1 MTAANEVV
9 FLLDVDNTLLDNDRI
24 VADLGDHLA
33 REFGGENR
41 DRYWT
46 IFEALR
52 VELGYADYLGALQRY
67 RLGAMNDPRL
77 LRMSSF
83 LVDYPFAERLY
94 PGALDVIAHLR
105 RWGPTV
111 ILSDGDVVFQP
122 RKVQR
127 SGLWDAVEDRVLIYL
142 HKEQALDDVERRY
155 PARRYVMVDDKLRIL
170 AAMKQVWGDRLT
182 TVFPRQGHYALDPAN
197 TAAYSP
203 ADMAIARIGDWSMR
217 TCPPGA
223 AGPTPERR
231 HRRHRERDATP
242 ARSRSESL
250 ARQHHPRAAD
260 ERHAGPLYPRAVRD
274 GADVQSDDLRPG
286 VRHAGFYDAAIGKKA
301 RAGLS
306 GDALFFELALEDL
319 TRAADLFGPVH
330 DGDRR
335 RRRLGLA
342 GGVAPAGGR
351 HGRHHHGRGAGFMG
365 SVKSPN
371 LFIKIPGTRA
381 GLPAIEEA
389 IFAGVPVNVTLL
401 FSREHYLAAAEAY
414 MRGIERRIAAG
425 LDPTV
430 GSVASLF
437 VSRWDVAVKD
447 KVPAALRNRLGIA
460 IAARTYKAYRELLAS
475 PRWQDSLAGA
485 RPQRLL
491 WASTGTKDPDASD
504 TLYVEALAAPDTI
517 NTMPEKTLLA
527 FADHGRVKGALQ
539 IDGGDAEAVLAE
551 FGRAGVD
558 HAALAAQLQREGA
571 RSFTQSW
578 RDLMDCIASKSAAL
592 AQAAPGGAR
601 L

>member
-203 ADMAIARIGDWSMR
+203 ADMAIERIGDLVN
-217 TCPPGA
+217 
-223 AGPTPERR
+223 E
-231 HRRHRERDATP
+231 
-242 ARSRSESL
+242 
-250 ARQHHPRAAD
+250 
-260 ERHAGPLYPRAVRD
+260 
-274 GADVQSDDLRPG
+274 DVSAWR
-286 VRHAGFYDAAIGKKA
+286 
-301 RAGLS
+301 
-306 GDALFFELALEDL
+306 
-319 TRAADLFGPVH
+319 
-330 DGDRR
+330 
-335 RRRLGLA
+335 
-342 GGVAPAGGR
+342 GG
-351 HGRHHHGRGAGFMG
+351 
-365 SVKSPN
+365 
-371 LFIKIPGTRA
+371 
-381 GLPAIEEA
+381 
-389 IFAGVPVNVTLL
+389 
-401 FSREHYLAAAEAY
+401 
-414 MRGIERRIAAG
+414 
-425 LDPTV
+425 
-430 GSVASLF
+430 
-437 VSRWDVAVKD
+437 
-447 KVPAALRNRLGIA
+447 
-460 IAARTYKAYRELLAS
+460 
-475 PRWQDSLAGA
+475 
-485 RPQRLL
+485 
-491 WASTGTKDPDASD
+491 PDAGKAPQ
-504 TLYVEALAAPDTI
+504 EA
-517 NTMPEKTLLA
+517 
-527 FADHGRVKGALQ
+527 
-539 IDGGDAEAVLAE
+539 
-551 FGRAGVD
+551 
-558 HAALAAQLQREGA
+558 
-571 RSFTQSW
+571 S
-578 RDLMDCIASKSAAL
+578 
-592 AQAAPGGAR
+592 
-601 L
+601 